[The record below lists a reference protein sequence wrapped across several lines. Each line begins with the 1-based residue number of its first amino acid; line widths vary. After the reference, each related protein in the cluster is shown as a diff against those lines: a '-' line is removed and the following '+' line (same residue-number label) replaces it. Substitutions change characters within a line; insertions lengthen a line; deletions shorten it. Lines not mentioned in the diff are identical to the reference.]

1 MVDGDVTKGSLIAGQ
16 SVGIVDK
23 VMPLQAII
31 DEMVN
36 DAEAE
41 LRRLQNILKE

>member
-1 MVDGDVTKGSLIAGQ
+1 MAGQ
-16 SVGIVDK
+16 SVGLVDK
-23 VMPLQAII
+23 IKPVQGII

-41 LRRLQNILKE
+41 LKRLQSKFRES